1 MSLLKRL
8 FGNKSEKNPT
18 AQEGIQRLRDVEGM
32 LNKKSEFLE
41 RKIEEQ
47 IIIAKENSKRNKR
60 VALRA
65 LKSKRNFEKQLQQ
78 IDGSLSTIEYQRE
91 TLESANAN
99 VEIFNVLRVAGQAL
113 EGLHKQ
119 LDIEEVHKIMDQVA
133 EQRDLADELSDIIS
147 NPVKIGGEVLD
158 EDDLLAE
165 LEELEQEELDKK
177 LLNVGDTEDN
187 LPGVPSADPAESIKL
202 PKGRQSDEEKT
213 VMKELAIWAS

>member
-202 PKGRQSDEEKT
+202 PKGRQSDEEKQ
-213 VMKELAIWAS
+213 